1 MDLPLQRVGILLKSL
16 LLQELAKCTQ
26 RQALYINNNSHGW
39 KVAGSDRITPQ
50 SMMPTLPSRESSDI
64 NLECNKTA

>member
-1 MDLPLQRVGILLKSL
+1 MACTLC
-16 LLQELAKCTQ
+16 QELAKCTQ

-39 KVAGSDRITPQ
+39 KVAGSDRITPH

-64 NLECNKTA
+64 NLECNKPA